1 MENEIVVNVDSG
13 ETRVALMEQSQF
25 AEVHIERERGKSV
38 VGNVVKGRVSRVL
51 PGMQAAFVD
60 IGLEKAAFLY
70 VGDYFDNTGGQQ
82 DSGPRRGKGRGR
94 HSSPPSIDTVLSEG
108 QEIVVQIAKA
118 PIGTKGARITSNI
131 SIPGRHLVLTP
142 WSPRVGV
149 SRRIDS
155 DKERRRLRE
164 IVDRLRPKD
173 VGFIIRTAGD
183 GVREADLEADI
194 RYLNTVWQA
203 IQLANAEKTAPCVL
217 HSEPDLPLRI
227 VRDAAGPDTKRIIV
241 DQAETFETL
250 KKFIDEFVA
259 EPKPQVERHEGLE
272 PLFEKLGLEA
282 QIHANLERKV
292 WLKSGGS
299 LIVDQ
304 CEALTAIDV
313 NTGRFVG
320 KRDLEETVY
329 RTNLEAVKEV
339 VNQLRF
345 RNIGGLIII
354 DLIDMESADHREKTY
369 RALRDALRHDKA
381 RTNILKISEL
391 GLVEMTRKRTRE
403 NLVQT
408 LCEPCAHCDGRGYL
422 LSDETVTYNL
432 LREVR
437 NSLSRFSG
445 RRIAITVAPRVA
457 EQLLGDRASSLAVL
471 SGVLGQKIEIR
482 ARPGIHQEQFE
493 LEALDEGPA
502 VSIPLRWLRDPA
514 EIAAEEEARGQ
525 KGGSGTR
532 RGSRQRDRG
541 RREDNRSR
549 SEAQPDQSPS
559 ESESVSVGETAPK
572 PLNET
577 ATTAETEKVAAADTG
592 GTAHP
597 SPMAP
602 MSPMAPGATTTLTGS
617 RTVGETSSNPLGASA
632 APTASLGSTPTASP
646 TPGPTPGPTAD
657 LTAATPEP
665 GSTPGDA
672 LDAPSDPPPANRPE
686 SVPETIAA
694 SPERGAEPEPGVA
707 PANDERAPADAGN
720 PEEDAQPLDDEAES
734 RILPRS

>member
-1 MENEIVVNVDSG
+1 MENEIVINVDSG
-13 ETRVALMEQSQF
+13 ETRVALLEQSVF
-25 AEVHIERERGKSV
+25 TELHIEREGSKSV
-38 VGNVVKGRVSRVL
+38 VGDVVKGRVSRVL

-70 VGDYFDNTGGQQ
+70 VGDYFDNT
-82 DSGPRRGKGRGR
+82 SGETEPGSRRGGHRGRGGR
-94 HSSPPSIDTVLSEG
+94 RGAPPRIDTVLSEG

-142 WSPRVGV
+142 WSARVGV

-164 IVDRLRPKD
+164 IVDRLRPKEL
-173 VGFIIRTAGD
+173 GFIIRTAGD
-183 GVREADLEADI
+183 GVRDADLAADI
-194 RYLNTVWQA
+194 HYLNTVWQS
-203 IQLANAEKTAPCVL
+203 IQRAHAEKPAPCVL
-217 HSEPDLPLRI
+217 HAEPDLALRI
-227 VRDAAGPDTKRIIV
+227 VRDAASPETKRIVV
-241 DQAETFETL
+241 DDSETFEGL
-250 KKFIDEFVA
+250 SKFIEEFVA
-259 EPKPQVERHEGLE
+259 DPKPQVDHHTELQ
-272 PLFEKLGLEA
+272 PLFENTGLEA

-329 RTNLEAVKEV
+329 KTNLEAVKEV
-339 VNQLRF
+339 VHQLRF

-369 RALRDALRHDKA
+369 RALRDALRRDKA

-408 LCEPCAHCDGRGYL
+408 LCEPCMHCEGRGYL
-422 LSDETVTYNL
+422 LSEETVAYNL

-437 NSLSRFSG
+437 SSLPRFSG

-457 EQLLGDRASSLAVL
+457 EQLLGDKAKALKIL
-471 SGVLGQKIEIR
+471 STALGHAIEVR

-493 LEALDEGPA
+493 VEALDSGPP
-502 VSIPLRWLRDPA
+502 VSIPLRWLRDSA
-514 EIAAEEEARGQ
+514 EIAAEEAARNNGASGQ
-525 KGGSGTR
+525 GRRR
-532 RGSRQRDRG
+532 RGGRGASRDR
-541 RREDNRSR
+541 RSGPNDR
-549 SEAQPDQSPS
+549 LAAAAELDASATGPETGSEPLLPEAQPETEAPPQEAAGDPAGDLASAGPL
-559 ESESVSVGETAPK
+559 ETASQPLSLFEK
-572 PLNET
+572 P
-577 ATTAETEKVAAADTG
+577 ASTAEPASEEVEAI
-592 GTAHP
+592 
-597 SPMAP
+597 
-602 MSPMAPGATTTLTGS
+602 APGPEEIADA
-617 RTVGETSSNPLGASA
+617 SSNPETSEE
-632 APTASLGSTPTASP
+632 GSTP
-646 TPGPTPGPTAD
+646 
-657 LTAATPEP
+657 
-665 GSTPGDA
+665 
-672 LDAPSDPPPANRPE
+672 PE
-686 SVPETIAA
+686 S
-694 SPERGAEPEPGVA
+694 EPEF
-707 PANDERAPADAGN
+707 
-720 PEEDAQPLDDEAES
+720 EEESQPLDDEAES

>member
-13 ETRVALMEQSQF
+13 ETRVALLEQSAF
-25 AEVHIERERGKSV
+25 TELHIERERGKSV

-70 VGDYFDNTGGQQ
+70 VGDYFDNTGGEREP
-82 DSGPRRGKGRGR
+82 GPRRGRRGR
-94 HSSPPSIDTVLSEG
+94 RTPPPQIDTVLSEG
-108 QEIVVQIAKA
+108 QEIIVQIAKA

-142 WSPRVGV
+142 WSARVGV

-155 DKERRRLRE
+155 DRERRRLRE
-164 IVDRLRPKD
+164 IVDRLKPKNL
-173 VGFIIRTAGD
+173 GFIIRTAGD
-183 GVREADLEADI
+183 GVREADLEADL
-194 RYLNTVWQA
+194 RYLNTVWEA
-203 IQLANAEKTAPCVL
+203 IQVAHAEKTAPCLL
-217 HSEPDLPLRI
+217 HAEPDLPLRI
-227 VRDAAGPDTKRIIV
+227 IRDAAGPETKRVIV
-241 DQAETFETL
+241 DQAETFETV
-250 KKFIDEFVA
+250 KKFVDEFVA
-259 EPKPQVERHEGLE
+259 DPKPQVEHYQDLK
-272 PLFEKLGLEA
+272 PLFDNLGLES
-282 QIHANLERKV
+282 QVHANLERKV

-329 RTNLEAVKEV
+329 KTNLEAVKEV

-408 LCEPCAHCDGRGYL
+408 LCEPCTHCEGRGYL

-432 LREVR
+432 LREIR
-437 NSLSRFSG
+437 NSLPKFSG
-445 RRIAITVAPRVA
+445 RKIAITVAPRVA
-457 EQLLGDRASSLAVL
+457 EQLLGTESKSLESL
-471 SGVLGQKIEIR
+471 SGTLGQEIEIR

-493 LEALDEGPA
+493 VEALDEGPP
-502 VSIPLRWLRDPA
+502 VQIPLRWLRDPA
-514 EIAAEEEARGQ
+514 EIAAEEEARANSP
-525 KGGSGTR
+525 SG
-532 RGSRQRDRG
+532 RGSRRRG
-541 RREDNRSR
+541 RGGRRDGRANRPGSD
-549 SEAQPDQSPS
+549 SETPD
-559 ESESVSVGETAPK
+559 
-572 PLNET
+572 
-577 ATTAETEKVAAADTG
+577 
-592 GTAHP
+592 
-597 SPMAP
+597 
-602 MSPMAPGATTTLTGS
+602 
-617 RTVGETSSNPLGASA
+617 SA
-632 APTASLGSTPTASP
+632 
-646 TPGPTPGPTAD
+646 
-657 LTAATPEP
+657 AATPEALPSSAIAHTPAGEDPAATLEAQEPELGQDLAAEPAAEVPMDAAAEPDP
-665 GSTPGDA
+665 GEG
-672 LDAPSDPPPANRPE
+672 SDPAPE
-686 SVPETIAA
+686 PQSTE
-694 SPERGAEPEPGVA
+694 SAEPSEQNA
-707 PANDERAPADAGN
+707 A
-720 PEEDAQPLDDEAES
+720 EDRQTLDDEAES

>member
-13 ETRVALMEQSQF
+13 ETRVALLEQSAF
-25 AEVHIERERGKSV
+25 TELHIERERGKSV

-70 VGDYFDNTGGQQ
+70 VGDYFDNTGGEREP
-82 DSGPRRGKGRGR
+82 GPRKGRRGR
-94 HSSPPSIDTVLSEG
+94 RSPPPRIDTVLSEG
-108 QEIVVQIAKA
+108 QEITVQIAKA

-142 WSPRVGV
+142 WSARVGV

-155 DKERRRLRE
+155 DRERRRLRE
-164 IVDRLRPKD
+164 IVDRLKPKNL
-173 VGFIIRTAGD
+173 GFIIRTAGD
-183 GVREADLEADI
+183 GVREADLEADL
-194 RYLNTVWQA
+194 RYLNTVWEA
-203 IQLANAEKTAPCVL
+203 IQVAHAEQTAPCLL
-217 HSEPDLPLRI
+217 HAEPDLPLRI
-227 VRDAAGPDTKRIIV
+227 IRDAAGPETKRVIV
-241 DQAETFETL
+241 DQTETFETV
-250 KKFIDEFVA
+250 KKFVDEFVA
-259 EPKPQVERHEGLE
+259 DPKPQVEHYQDLE
-272 PLFEKLGLEA
+272 PLFDKLGLES

-299 LIVDQ
+299 LVVDQ

-329 RTNLEAVKEV
+329 KTNLEAVKEV

-408 LCEPCAHCDGRGYL
+408 LCEPCTHCEGRGYL

-432 LREVR
+432 LREIR
-437 NSLSRFSG
+437 NSLPKFSG
-445 RRIAITVAPRVA
+445 RKIAITVAPRVA
-457 EQLLGDRASSLAVL
+457 EQLLGTEAKSLKSL
-471 SGVLGQKIEIR
+471 SGTLGQEIEIR

-493 LEALDEGPA
+493 VEALDEGPP
-502 VSIPLRWLRDPA
+502 VQIPLRWLRDPA
-514 EIAAEEEARGQ
+514 EIAAEEEARANSP
-525 KGGSGTR
+525 SG
-532 RGSRQRDRG
+532 RGSRRRG
-541 RREDNRSR
+541 RGGRRDGRVDPPGSG
-549 SEAQPDQSPS
+549 SEAHD
-559 ESESVSVGETAPK
+559 
-572 PLNET
+572 
-577 ATTAETEKVAAADTG
+577 
-592 GTAHP
+592 
-597 SPMAP
+597 
-602 MSPMAPGATTTLTGS
+602 
-617 RTVGETSSNPLGASA
+617 SA
-632 APTASLGSTPTASP
+632 
-646 TPGPTPGPTAD
+646 
-657 LTAATPEP
+657 AATPE
-665 GSTPGDA
+665 
-672 LDAPSDPPPANRPE
+672 APSPSAIAHAPAGEDPAAPLEVQEAELGQDLPTEPA
-686 SVPETIAA
+686 PETPMDVAGEPGPGEGLEPTA
-694 SPERGAEPEPGVA
+694 DPQETEDAEPSDQK
-707 PANDERAPADAGN
+707 PA
-720 PEEDAQPLDDEAES
+720 EDRQTLDDEAES